1 MRSGFVGVAHSTGAT
16 TWGENYRGRVCR
28 PMRSMVRLKRD
39 ECIAYRQSL
48 DGADVLIPPK
58 ALDAGRGDY
67 FAVVMP
73 GCTEPGPVDG
83 ACFRVLDRAAGRV
96 RIALPSQDD
105 GQCVSSR

>member
-1 MRSGFVGVAHSTGAT
+1 
-16 TWGENYRGRVCR
+16 
-28 PMRSMVRLKRD
+28 MRSMVRLKRD

-48 DGADVLIPPK
+48 DGADVLTPPK

-83 ACFRVLDRAAGRV
+83 ASFRVLDRAAGRV

-105 GQCVSSR
+105 GQCAPSR